1 LSAPGLPTELRGP
14 NESKYSYWLYYLIE
28 SLKINEKELNIKEN
42 NFDGGEIIERF
53 SDERIRIYYK
63 LSDYDDSNHDNNND
77 VHKNKKLLER
87 YIKFYGVRD
96 DYNEN
101 RKIII
106 DYIRA
111 DNNEN
116 NYDNYNELFN
126 EIIRIVSLINEK
138 KENKNNKVRLFI
150 DRSAIKN
157 YTEEKK
163 KWKHLNTLG
172 QFKPTFFTKLG
183 FNDQLEWIPDKNTN
197 ISIYN
202 AEKIGNAIGQKLV
215 GDGTPTNPKKIIDTA
230 AVNEI
235 MGYIGDPKSYSIF
248 LKDLKDQK
256 EESSKDLKEESS
268 KDLKDQKEESSK
280 PIKGGKTK
288 NQKKSRKS
296 RKINRRNKK
305 SLI

>member
-1 LSAPGLPTELRGP
+1 LYAPGFPTELRGP
-14 NESKYSYWLYYLIE
+14 NESNYSYWLYYLIE
-28 SLKINEKELNIKEN
+28 SLEINEKELNIKKN
-42 NFDGGEIIERF
+42 NFDGEIIERF

-77 VHKNKKLLER
+77 DHKKKKLLER

-96 DYNEN
+96 DNNEN

-106 DYIRA
+106 NYIRA

-116 NYDNYNELFN
+116 NYDNYKELFN
-126 EIIRIVSLINEK
+126 EIIRIVSRINEK
-138 KENKNNKVRLFI
+138 KENENNKVRLFI

-157 YTEEKK
+157 YTEDKK

-215 GDGTPTNPKKIIDTA
+215 DDGTPTNTKKIIDTA

-256 EESSKDLKEESS
+256 EESSK
-268 KDLKDQKEESSK
+268 

-288 NQKKSRKS
+288 NQKKSKKSRKS

>member
-1 LSAPGLPTELRGP
+1 MSRFIIKYPQVNQHFFAHGFPTELRGP
-14 NESKYSYWLYYLIE
+14 NEYKYSYWLYYLIE
-28 SLKINEKELNIKEN
+28 SLKINEKKLNIKEN
-42 NFDGGEIIERF
+42 NFDGEIIERF

-77 VHKNKKLLER
+77 VHKKKKLLER

-106 DYIRA
+106 NYIRA

-116 NYDNYNELFN
+116 NYDNYKELLN

-138 KENKNNKVRLFI
+138 KENENNKVRLFI
-150 DRSAIKN
+150 DRSAIQN
-157 YTEEKK
+157 YTKDK
-163 KWKHLNTLG
+163 IYWKTSSHFG

-183 FNDQLEWIPDKNTN
+183 FNNQLEWIPRIPNENT
-197 ISIYN
+197 IVSDFYSK
-202 AEKIGNAIGQKLV
+202 KIGNTIGQKLV
-215 GDGTPTNPKKIIDTA
+215 DDGTATNTKKKIDKPT
-230 AVNEI
+230 VNEI
-235 MGYIGDPKSYSIF
+235 MRFLGDTDKHF
-248 LKDLKDQK
+248 TK
-256 EESSKDLKEESS
+256 
-268 KDLKDQKEESSK
+268 
-280 PIKGGKTK
+280 KGGKTK

-296 RKINRRNKK
+296 RKRNRRNKK